1 MTSTNKD
8 QSGENHLYWVA
19 DNVIANDFPKV
30 SSALSDPDGLLA
42 IGGDLS
48 MQRLLCAYK
57 NGIFPWYSEGQP
69 ILWWSPDPRCVLQPA
84 NLKISRSLAR
94 TLRKKQFQVSYN
106 QAFTDVIRACAEP
119 RDLESGT
126 WITNDMTQAYLAL
139 HKAGYAVS
147 VECWQD
153 AKLVGGLY
161 GIAIGK
167 VFFGESMFSRI
178 SDASKVALVNL
189 TQTISDKGF
198 KLIDCQ
204 VHSSHLQSL
213 GAEPMQRELFV
224 DILDKYC
231 SDTDTVS
238 WPEGIQLA

>member
-30 SSALSDPDGLLA
+30 SSALRDPDGLLA

-69 ILWWSPDPRCVLQPA
+69 ILWWSPDPRCVLQTA
-84 NLKISRSLAR
+84 NLRISRSLAR
-94 TLRKKQFQVSYN
+94 TLRKQQFQVSYN

-238 WPEGIQLA
+238 WPEGIQPA